1 MGYWTYYLLTF
12 ALAYATRYPA
22 LAVLVIVFY
31 AARPYLPD
39 PVVWIRTWGRIRAL
53 ESEIEL
59 NPSNMI
65 ATRDLAR
72 LHLERRRPKKA
83 IVLLEKTR
91 QRMAESTR
99 HPQGSLDDAEI
110 LFTLGDARIRAGDIA
125 GALEPLVGAVAIA
138 PEIGRGEPYLLASRA
153 LMKLERWEE
162 AEDAVDRYIG
172 HNRSSL
178 EAYVRLAQVR
188 LKRKDEKGS
197 KEALAEA
204 RATWNVLPAFKR
216 RHEWKWWLLAL
227 TAPVWMGS

>member
-12 ALAYATRYPA
+12 ALAYATHYPA
-22 LAVLVIVFY
+22 LALAVLFVY

-39 PVVWIRTWGRIRAL
+39 PVIWLRTWGRIRSL
-53 ESEIEL
+53 ESEIAL

-83 IVLLEKTR
+83 ILLLEKTR

-99 HPQGSLDDAEI
+99 HPQGSLDDAEL
-110 LFTLGDARIRAGDIA
+110 LFTLGDAKMRAGDLE
-125 GALEPLVGAVAIA
+125 GALEPLVGAVSIA
-138 PEIGRGEPYLLASRA
+138 PEIGRGEPYMLASRV

-162 AEDAVDRYIG
+162 AEDALDRYIG
-172 HNRSSL
+172 HNKSSL

-188 LKRKDEKGS
+188 LKRKDETGS

-204 RATWNVLPAFKR
+204 RSTWNVLPPFKR
-216 RHEWKWWLLAL
+216 RHEWKWWLAAL
-227 TAPVWMGS
+227 TAPIWMGT

>member
-1 MGYWTYYLLTF
+1 MGYWTYYLLTI
-12 ALAYATRYPA
+12 ALAYGTQHPA
-22 LAVLVIVFY
+22 LAGLVLVFY
-31 AARPYLPD
+31 VARPYLPD
-39 PVVWIRTWGRIRAL
+39 PVLWLRTWGRIRAL
-53 ESEIEL
+53 ESEIAL

-83 IVLLEKTR
+83 IALLEKTR

-99 HPQGSLDDAEI
+99 HPQGSLDDAE
-110 LFTLGDARIRAGDIA
+110 LLYALGDAKLRAGDLE
-125 GALEPLVGAVAIA
+125 GALAAVVGAVAIA
-138 PEIGRGEPYLLASRA
+138 PEVGRGEPFMLATRA
-153 LMKLERWEE
+153 LMKLRRWEE

-172 HNRSSL
+172 QNKSSI

-188 LKRKDEKGS
+188 LKQKDEKGS

-204 RATWNVLPAFKR
+204 RSTWSVLPAFKR

-227 TAPVWMGS
+227 TAPVWMGT